1 MRRAI
6 SVLVA
11 SFLVFGCSSKSQE
24 EKAVEE
30 AVEAL
35 QEIVGASE
43 PASTATVDRETAK
56 AWPEKFCT
64 LEIDMTREQVQAIMG
79 EPTAIYEDSNFNQD
93 QYEAWGYVLTIFY
106 DIDNL
111 AQQIYTIDDDKVPCT
126 TKFRE

>member
-1 MRRAI
+1 MRRTI
-6 SVLVA
+6 SVAIA
-11 SFLVFGCSSKSQE
+11 SLLVFGCSSKSEE

-43 PASTATVDRETAK
+43 PASAATVDRDTAK

-64 LEIDMTREQVQAIMG
+64 LEIDMTREQVQAVMG

-93 QYEAWGYVLTIFY
+93 QYEAWGYSLTIFY
-106 DIDNL
+106 DIGNL
-111 AQQIYTIDDDKVPCT
+111 AEIIQTNDDGKVPCE